1 MRNGVTLPE
10 LVLVVTLAG
19 LLVLVGIPTY
29 RETIDR
35 IAVDR
40 TAYALVAAH
49 HRARIT
55 AILESRPSLLQ
66 FTSDSV
72 VIRIRRG
79 TGTALHWRG
88 PGPAANGV
96 ALSGPTK
103 SLVFSPTGL
112 AMGFANGTWILQRG
126 HTLRKVI
133 TSRLGRAR
141 IDR

>member
-1 MRNGVTLPE
+1 MQNGMTLPE
-10 LVLVVTLAG
+10 LALAMVLVG
-19 LLVLVGIPTY
+19 LLVMIGIPRY
-29 RETIDR
+29 RETLDR

-40 TAYALVAAH
+40 TAYTLVAAH
-49 HRARIT
+49 HSARIT
-55 AILESRPSLLQ
+55 AILESRPSLLR

-72 VIRIRRG
+72 VIRVRRQAG
-79 TGTALHWRG
+79 TVLHCRG

-112 AMGFANGTWILQRG
+112 AMGFSNGTWVLRRG
-126 HTLRKVI
+126 RALRKVI

-141 IDR
+141 IVP